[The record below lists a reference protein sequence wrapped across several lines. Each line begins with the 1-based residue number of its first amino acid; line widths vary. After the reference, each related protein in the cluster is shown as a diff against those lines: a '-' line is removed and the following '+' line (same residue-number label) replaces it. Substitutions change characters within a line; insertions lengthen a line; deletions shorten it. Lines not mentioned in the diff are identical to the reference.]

1 MQLEEQIKIAV
12 EACDVMLYDIVNTR
26 VNGDTIFRINITSQ
40 GGVTLDKCQEVSRMI
55 SPILDINEPMK
66 GGYRLE
72 VSSPGIERKLLNIDH
87 FKGSIGD
94 KIKAKNFNMEVFKG
108 ILLSVEDE
116 VLTFQDENNES
127 FKINYDDV
135 LSASTYYDWT
145 K

>member
-26 VNGDTIFRINITSQ
+26 ENGDTIFRVNITSQ
-40 GGVTLDKCQEVSRMI
+40 GGVTLDKCQEVSKMI

-66 GGYRLE
+66 GRYRLE

-94 KIKAKNFNMEVFKG
+94 KIKFKNYNTEVFKG

-135 LSASTYYDWT
+135 LSASTYYEWT